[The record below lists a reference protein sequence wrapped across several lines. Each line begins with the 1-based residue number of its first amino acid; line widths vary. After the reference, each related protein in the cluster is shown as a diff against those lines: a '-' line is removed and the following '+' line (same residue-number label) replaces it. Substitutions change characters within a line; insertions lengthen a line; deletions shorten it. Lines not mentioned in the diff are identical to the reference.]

1 MEQCKRY
8 KISQDKKC
16 LKSLHVSK
24 VGWVKFSNA
33 ADTKSSLSSSTANAP
48 GNHTEDE
55 NPTATGRHESK
66 IYTAHTG

>member
-1 MEQCKRY
+1 MEQCKYIKSY
-8 KISQDKKC
+8 KTKS